1 MLKSKNEATMLLKKK
16 DRPWVR
22 FQNEP
27 ILRSTDAVLGALWPA
42 WTFLAVRVES
52 GAR

>member
-1 MLKSKNEATMLLKKK
+1 MRKKQKMLKSKNEATMLLKTK

-27 ILRSTDAVLGALWPA
+27 ILEVIEPVIRRQNAGRGIA
-42 WTFLAVRVES
+42 WR
-52 GAR
+52 G